1 MGLFGGISG
10 SKSSSSSKTTY
21 TPYDE
26 NAVNIVKA
34 MEAAGV
40 DLTNLLKGTTGAQQQ
55 YETQAFGQASKNLA
69 DSAPVMT
76 EMFNQALNGNDPTEA
91 ANKASTDVMAAF
103 DTSNAAWKREMARY
117 GINPAGFAS
126 TSRGAAMDQATAEV
140 GARAEAEQNAKDANF
155 TKLVDAVGV
164 NNQTNSILS
173 GYNAAGA
180 QTSAINATTGAAQVG
195 LTPKQ
200 IKTKGSATVISGEA
214 GYGKDK

>member
-10 SKSSSSSKTTY
+10 SKSSSSSSKTY
-21 TPYDE
+21 TPWDE

-40 DLTNLLKGTTGAQQQ
+40 DLTNLLKGTTGAQQE
-55 YETQAFGQASKNLA
+55 YETQAFGRASKNLA

-76 EMFNQALNGNDPTEA
+76 EMFNQALKGNDPTEA

-155 TKLVDAVGV
+155 TKLVDAVGA

-180 QTSAINATTGAAQVG
+180 QTSAIGATTGAAQVG

-200 IKTKGSATVISGEA
+200 KQTRQKEKTSGLSGGFGFE
-214 GYGKDK
+214 